1 MISMRILNPT
11 SAGGM
16 IAYLTETITVEGTSV
31 GNDRLSPLTRYFTS
45 PGNPPGRW
53 AGAGV
58 DGLGINAGWT
68 VSESAMERLFQDGNH
83 PVSGAALTSH
93 EYTKHVPLEERI
105 AQETAALPTSL
116 TSDERVEA
124 LAAIR
129 AEQAEKRQ
137 RPSVSGFEMV
147 FSPPKSFSVAWG
159 LGDVAIKERLSA
171 AHDAALEQ
179 TLQVMEEKYLRTRGG
194 AAGVAQLTTRGVVAA
209 KFDHWNSR
217 ALDPH
222 LHTHVLIANRVQ
234 GVDGKWR
241 TIDSR
246 GALAPAVVTLSETY
260 TSLLMDA
267 VTRDLG
273 WEWAN
278 TTPDALA
285 RNAKWEL
292 DGVPT
297 ELVAGFSQRSTA
309 LVADKDAMVDEFVRD
324 RGRQPSSAEVLRMR
338 EMARRNTAPKK
349 QVLSLS
355 ALTDLWATRAAQILP
370 ASKKGWLVSLTS
382 SAPAVD
388 SMRRKTLWRADDIA
402 SSRVPELTSH
412 VLATLSSERST
423 WRRHNAAAEV
433 QRLLKGDRF
442 ASPVDRQRSV
452 DLIVEQIV
460 QAAVPLTPPARF
472 SAPVQFQTPDGRS
485 AFTPTA
491 AEVFTTADVL
501 AAEAR
506 LLAATVEA
514 DRVPGVGER
523 IVEGVLA
530 SHLQLDD
537 DQAAAVAAVTTA
549 RRSLDVLVG
558 PAGTGKTTTLRAVRE
573 AWEQAHG
580 AGSIVGLAPSAVA
593 ADILGESIGIS
604 TENTA
609 KWLFEHDRNP
619 DEWTF
624 QAGQLVIVDE
634 AGLCGTLALDR
645 LREQAAFAGAKLLLV
660 GDPHQL
666 TAIDAGGAFGMLVRE
681 LGDDAATLESVWRFR
696 NQWESA
702 ASLKLRHGAPSA
714 LNAYDEHERLH
725 YGDESEILAGV
736 FEAWTA
742 DEQAGLQSMLIADA
756 GDAVA
761 ELNRRAQL
769 WRIEHGHVDMADS
782 APARGEHVV
791 GRGDR
796 VITRLNDRRLLSSQG
811 RFVKNGQR
819 WTVLTCFDDGSIV
832 LVSPDDGD
840 TLTVGADYATT
851 SVELAYAVTTHR
863 AQGAT
868 VDTAHTVLTAAGNRE
883 ATYVAMTRGRDAN
896 HAWVIVDEPDG
907 DDPSF
912 SAPKSGREVLER
924 IIGTSSAEFSAHETR
939 ESAMRSAANVQRLAH
954 EYETLAAAAASAR
967 WKSALERELTTDAIE
982 RLTNSTAWDALS
994 ASLRELDAKGIPV
1007 EPALPHLVASRPFQ
1021 SGDDPAAV
1029 LHFRL
1034 QQWAEGQQPR
1044 RSPERIVGLI
1054 AAADYTA
1061 ADEDMRQALREREAA
1076 MLERANAVLETSIA
1090 TGADWLTKASPE
1102 SIAQHRD
1109 QLLTVAAYRD
1119 RYSVADR
1126 DPRPLG
1132 GPPASSGTARA
1143 DWRIARGAW
1152 RQLVPEPTTSTTS
1165 MNEERSAPE
1174 RSSSPAPSF

>member
-1 MISMRILNPT
+1 MRILNPT
-11 SAGGM
+11 TAGGM
-16 IAYLTETITVEGTSV
+16 IAYLSETVTIDGAGV
-31 GNDRLSPLTRYFTS
+31 GDDRLSPLTRYFTS
-45 PGNPPGRW
+45 AGNPPGRW
-53 AGAGV
+53 LGAGV
-58 DGLGINAGWT
+58 GGLGLNAGWS
-68 VSESAMERLFQDGNH
+68 VSEAAMERLFQDGTH

-93 EYTKHVPLEERI
+93 EYTKHAPLEARI
-105 AQETAALPTSL
+105 AKEAAALPTTL
-116 TSDERVEA
+116 TANERAEA
-124 LAAIR
+124 VAAIR
-129 AEQAEKRQ
+129 AEQTEKRQ

-159 LGDVAIKERLSA
+159 LGDVAMKERLSA

-179 TLQVMEEKYLRTRGG
+179 TLEVMEEKYLRTRAG
-194 AAGVAQLTTRGVVAA
+194 AAGVAQLTTRGAVAA

-260 TSLLMDA
+260 TALLMDA

-285 RNAKWEL
+285 KNAKWEL
-292 DGVPT
+292 DGVPA
-297 ELVAGFSQRSTA
+297 ELVAGFSQRSNA

-324 RGRQPSSAEVLRMR
+324 RGRQPMSAEVLRMR
-338 EMARRNTAPKK
+338 ELARRNTAPKK
-349 QVLSLS
+349 QVLSLA
-355 ALTDLWATRAAQILP
+355 ALSERWQTRAAELVSAP
-370 ASKKGWLVSLTS
+370 NVGWLGRLASTAS
-382 SAPAVD
+382 AVD
-388 SMRRKTLWRADDIA
+388 SLRRKTLWRADDISPTRVQALA
-402 SSRVPELTSH
+402 SQ

-442 ASPVDRQRSV
+442 ASPDDRQRLV
-452 DLIVEQIV
+452 DLTVEQIV
-460 QAAVPLTPPARF
+460 QAAVPLTPPARL

-485 AFTPTA
+485 AFTPIA

-514 DRVPGVGER
+514 DRVPVVGEQ

-530 SHLQLDD
+530 GHLQLDD
-537 DQAAAVAAVTTA
+537 GQAAAVAAVTTA
-549 RRSLDVLVG
+549 HRSLDVLVG

-573 AWEQAHG
+573 AWEQAHSE
-580 AGSIVGLAPSAVA
+580 GSIVGLAPSAVA
-593 ADILGESIGIS
+593 ADILGESLGIS

-609 KWLFEHDRNP
+609 KWLFEHNRNP
-619 DEWTF
+619 GEWSF

-634 AGLCGTLALDR
+634 AGLCGTLALDQ
-645 LREQAAFAGAKLLLV
+645 LRQQAEAAGAKLLLV

-696 NQWESA
+696 NQWEAA
-702 ASLKLRHGAPSA
+702 ASLKLRHGSPAA

-725 YGDESEILAGV
+725 YGDPGEILAGV

-742 DEQAGLQSMLIADA
+742 DEQAGLQSLLIADA
-756 GDAVA
+756 GDTVA
-761 ELNRRAQL
+761 ELNGRAQQ
-769 WRIEHGHVDMADS
+769 WRIEHGLVDMTITA
-782 APARGEHVV
+782 AARGEQIV

-796 VITRLNDRRLLSSQG
+796 VITRVNDRRLVSAQG
-811 RFVKNGQR
+811 KFVKNGQR

-832 LVSPDDGD
+832 LVSPENGD
-840 TLTVGADYATT
+840 TLTVGGDYTAG

-868 VDTAHTVLTAAGNRE
+868 VDTAHTVLTAAGSRE
-883 ATYVAMTRGRDAN
+883 AAYVAMTRGRDAN

-907 DDPSF
+907 DDPTF
-912 SAPKSGREVLER
+912 SAPKTGREVLEG
-924 IIGTSSAEFSAHETR
+924 IIGTSSAEYSAHETR
-939 ESAMRSAANVQRLAH
+939 NSATRSASNLQRLAH
-954 EYETLAAAAASAR
+954 EYETLAAAASSAR
-967 WKSALERELTTDAIE
+967 WKATLERELTSDAIE
-982 RLTNSTAWDALS
+982 RLTTSTAWDALS
-994 ASLRELDAKGIPV
+994 ATLRELDAKGIPV

-1021 SGDDPAAV
+1021 AGDDPAAV

-1034 QQWAEGQQPR
+1034 QQWAEDQRPR
-1044 RSPERIVGLI
+1044 RGPERIVGI
-1054 AAADYTA
+1054 IPAADYTA
-1061 ADEDMRQALREREAA
+1061 ADDDMRTALREREIA
-1076 MLERANAVLETSIA
+1076 MLERANTVLDVAIA
-1090 TGADWLTKASPE
+1090 TGADWLTKTSPE
-1102 SIAQHRD
+1102 LTAQHRA

-1119 RYSVADR
+1119 KYGIADR

-1132 GPPASSGTARA
+1132 GPPASSGSART
-1143 DWRIARGAW
+1143 DWRISRTAW
-1152 RQLVPEPTTSTTS
+1152 RQIVPDDATSSTAVLAHS
-1165 MNEERSAPE
+1165 ERG
-1174 RSSSPAPSF
+1174 PAPASAGLQL